1 MDINQIRETLPHRAP
16 FLLVDK
22 IYHLDETTVA
32 GVKNV
37 TYNEPFFQGHFPG
50 NPVMPGVLIVEALAQ
65 TGGILAL
72 NALGDPKDYWTYFM
86 KIEDCRFR
94 KMVLPGDQ
102 LILKCELL
110 EPIKRGI
117 ARMKAQAFI
126 GNTIVTE
133 AVMSASIV
141 KKSK

>member
-1 MDINQIRETLPHRAP
+1 M
-16 FLLVDK
+16 K
-22 IYHLDETTVA
+22 
-32 GVKNV
+32 
-37 TYNEPFFQGHFPG
+37 
-50 NPVMPGVLIVEALAQ
+50 ALAQ

-94 KMVLPGDQ
+94 RMVLPGDQ

-110 EPIKRGI
+110 EPIRRGI
-117 ARMKAQAFI
+117 AHMKSQAFV

-133 AVMSASIV
+133 AVMLASIV
-141 KKSK
+141 KKNK